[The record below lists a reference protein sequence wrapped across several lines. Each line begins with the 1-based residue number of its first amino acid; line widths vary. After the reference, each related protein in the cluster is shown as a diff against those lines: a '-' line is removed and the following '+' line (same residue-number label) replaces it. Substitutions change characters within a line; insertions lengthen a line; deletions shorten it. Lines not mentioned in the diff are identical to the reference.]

1 MPSSGEQRSLHGVWR
16 TERQARWFFAAH
28 LQGALGTGAGYVAL
42 LLLAYEQLGSAWGA
56 TAVLVADLAPA
67 MLLGPLLGGMVDRH
81 GRLRCAIAA
90 ELIGALAFAGLVFA
104 QGAVPLLA
112 LALLAGLG
120 SALLRPAT
128 CALLPAV
135 VTPESLIAAN
145 GLFGA
150 VREIG
155 QLIGPA
161 VAAALLLFSEPELVL
176 ALNAVTF
183 AASAV
188 LMTRLRGHVSPARSE
203 REDAAPLP
211 ANLAGVLKDPFV
223 RSLVLT
229 SGAVMLVA
237 GATNVAELVLASEQ
251 LGGGRSGFALLV
263 AAFGCGMLIGALL
276 APRNHDALR
285 RRYLLAIALLGTG
298 LLATAIAPILPL
310 VMLGF
315 SVAGIGNGLFLVTVR
330 VLMQKLIPE
339 AAHGRAF
346 GLLDAIDS
354 WGFGAAIVG
363 GGALAAGLG
372 GRATFEIAGALALIV
387 LFFAYRTTSRK
398 EVHHGSQVVIA
409 A

>member
-1 MPSSGEQRSLHGVWR
+1 VTAVWR
-16 TERQARWFFAAH
+16 AERRARWFFAAH

-56 TAVLVADLAPA
+56 TAVLIADLAPA
-67 MLLGPLLGGMVDRH
+67 MLLGPLLGGLIDRTS
-81 GRLRCAIAA
+81 RLGCAIAA

-104 QGAVPLLA
+104 HGTLPLIALA
-112 LALLAGLG
+112 LAAGLG

-135 VTPESLIAAN
+135 VTPASLLAAN

-161 VAAALLLFSEPELVL
+161 LAAGVLLIAEPELVL

-188 LMTRLRGHVSPARSE
+188 LMTRLRGHLRPVTPVDE
-203 REDAAPLP
+203 EVPT
-211 ANLAGVLKDPFV
+211 NVLSVLRDPVV

-237 GATNVAELVLASEQ
+237 GATNVAELVLAQDQ

-263 AAFGCGMLIGALL
+263 SAFGCGMLAGSLL
-276 APRNHDALR
+276 APRNDDALR
-285 RRYLLAIALLGTG
+285 SRYLIAIALLGIG
-298 LLATAIAPILPL
+298 LLGTAASPVLPAA
-310 VMLGF
+310 MLAF
-315 SVAGIGNGLFLVTVR
+315 AVAGIGNGLFLVTVR

-339 AAHGRAF
+339 QAHGRAF

-363 GGALAAGLG
+363 GGALAASAG
-372 GRATFEIAGALALIV
+372 GRVTFAIAGALALIV
-387 LFFAYRTTSRK
+387 L
-398 EVHHGSQVVIA
+398 IA
-409 A
+409 ATRTVRRAAPSACPVLAFDLKGA